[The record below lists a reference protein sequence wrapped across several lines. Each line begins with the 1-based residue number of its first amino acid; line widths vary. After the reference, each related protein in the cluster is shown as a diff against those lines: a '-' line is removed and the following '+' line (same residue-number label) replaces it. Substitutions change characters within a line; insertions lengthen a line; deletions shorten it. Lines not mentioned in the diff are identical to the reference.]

1 MTGERLNIFLLAAST
16 FMLRSAFASRAILFS
31 SCLRL
36 NSAKVL
42 DTQPAQIMVADP
54 NESINRIHEISANT
68 VKPNRKRDSKI
79 TLAPV

>member
-1 MTGERLNIFLLAAST
+1 MTDERLNIFLLAAST
-16 FMLRSAFASRAILFS
+16 FMLRSALASRAILFS

-36 NSAKVL
+36 NSEKFLEIQA
-42 DTQPAQIMVADP
+42 AQIIAAEP

-68 VKPNRKRDSKI
+68 VRPNRKSASKI